1 MVRRIATVAAAVA
14 LLGVAPAGAD
24 AACRVRDRPTRV
36 VDTPPPADLLAQ
48 MEVLRRP
55 QTDADRAFLDR
66 FHGLG
71 MRTILGPS
79 VRVLGP
85 GPDGTQFYLVPGTFS
100 YPHLPKCCL
109 RRLSPHRQRVIRRI
123 ERNARKRA
131 REVGLSVFGLGP
143 DGAGGGG
150 GGGGGAL
157 HALLN
162 NRTTLTQGQRDGSAI
177 VSALVPDGVATV
189 ELVFDR
195 LVHRTVTP
203 ASNFWSVKVPLG
215 PTHAFP
221 AITVWKAADGTVSSG
236 SATPRRLA

>member
-1 MVRRIATVAAAVA
+1 
-14 LLGVAPAGAD
+14 
-24 AACRVRDRPTRV
+24 
-36 VDTPPPADLLAQ
+36 

-100 YPHLPKCCL
+100 YPHLPKRCL

-143 DGAGGGG
+143 DGAGGG

-221 AITVWKAADGTVSSG
+221 AITVWKAADGTVLKRFRDS
-236 SATPRRLA
+236 